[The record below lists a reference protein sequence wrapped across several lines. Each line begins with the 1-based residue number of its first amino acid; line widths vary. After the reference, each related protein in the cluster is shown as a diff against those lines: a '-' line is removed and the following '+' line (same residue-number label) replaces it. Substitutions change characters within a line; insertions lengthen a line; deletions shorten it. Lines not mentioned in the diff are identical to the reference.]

1 MKNPVERW
9 GDKHLTEIKKHP
21 FFSGFN
27 WDNIQKI
34 KNTPV
39 MKYLKKV
46 VGETNK
52 KIKEQ
57 MDNPDNA
64 GNNDNDKNQ
73 LPFELNFE
81 TNEESEENNFTKR
94 LDNLTKRNNELIRM
108 KFKKKEFHFKEIKE
122 KDSLFLE
129 LK

>member
-1 MKNPVERW
+1 MKNPNERW
-9 GDKHLTEIKKHP
+9 GDNHLKDIKNHS
-21 FFSGFN
+21 FFKGLN

-34 KNTPV
+34 KNAPV

-57 MDNPDNA
+57 MEKI
-64 GNNDNDKNQ
+64 GNNDNN
-73 LPFELNFE
+73 LPCELDYS
-81 TNEESEENNFTKR
+81 TEEDDISNYTER
-94 LDNLTKRNNELIRM
+94 VDNLTKKNNELIRM
-108 KFKKKEFHFKEIKE
+108 KFKKKEYHFIDIKE
-122 KDSLFLE
+122 KDSLFLD

>member
-1 MKNPVERW
+1 MKNPLDRW
-9 GDKHLTEIKKHP
+9 GDNNLKDIKNHP
-21 FFSGFN
+21 FFKGFN

-34 KNTPV
+34 KNAPV
-39 MKYLKKV
+39 MKYLKKL

-57 MDNPDNA
+57 MEKNENIEDN
-64 GNNDNDKNQ
+64 NDKNQ
-73 LPFELNFE
+73 LPCELDFELD
-81 TNEESEENNFTKR
+81 EESEESNFTER

-108 KFKKKEFHFKEIKE
+108 KFKKKEFHFKETKD